1 LPFWSTLPLLVSVP
15 VWNQFVD
22 AIEAALRY
30 TADLTGSAG
39 IAVIVLTIIF
49 KTILLP
55 LTVKSLRSMSSMQE
69 LQPKIKDLQKK
80 YAKDRQKLSAE
91 TMKLYQ
97 EHGVNPAA
105 GCLPMLLQVPI
116 FFGLYFAI
124 ENLSRHGGGLWT
136 QSFLWLPNLSK
147 ADPYHILPI
156 GAGIFQFVQT
166 RMARPRNQG
175 KAADPQQQ
183 MMNTMMTF
191 TPLMVVIFGW
201 QFASG
206 PVIYWAV
213 SAIYS
218 AVQQWFITGWGSMLD
233 WMPFLPDLPE
243 HRRLGYEAPE
253 KKAKRRE
260 RAGEQKG
267 LFGLLNKQIQAQV
280 QKVDDERADTNT
292 DDEDDDSAP
301 APARPKAKARSS
313 NGRAAV
319 ATPRP
324 APSPDLVPRR
334 SRGGPKDKSSPNES

>member
-1 LPFWSTLPLLVSVP
+1 MPFWSRLPILVSVP

-22 AIEAALRY
+22 AIEAALRF

-124 ENLSRHGGGLWT
+124 ENLSRHGGGVWT
-136 QSFLWLPNLSK
+136 QSFLWLPDLSQ

-166 RMARPRNQG
+166 RMARPKNQG

-191 TPLMVVIFGW
+191 TPLMVVVFGW

-218 AVQQWFITGWGSMLD
+218 AVQQWFI
-233 WMPFLPDLPE
+233 
-243 HRRLGYEAPE
+243 RLGV
-253 KKAKRRE
+253 RTRF
-260 RAGEQKG
+260 R
-267 LFGLLNKQIQAQV
+267 
-280 QKVDDERADTNT
+280 
-292 DDEDDDSAP
+292 
-301 APARPKAKARSS
+301 
-313 NGRAAV
+313 
-319 ATPRP
+319 
-324 APSPDLVPRR
+324 
-334 SRGGPKDKSSPNES
+334 

>member
-1 LPFWSTLPLLVSVP
+1 MLPILSSIP
-15 VWNQFVD
+15 VWGQFVR
-22 AIEAALRY
+22 AIESALRY

-39 IAVIVLTIIF
+39 VAVIILTIIF

-124 ENLSRHGGGLWT
+124 RALSANGGGVWNDP
-136 QSFLWLPNLSK
+136 FLWLPNLAK

-191 TPLMVVIFGW
+191 TPLMVVVFGW
-201 QFASG
+201 TFASG

-218 AVQQWFITGWGSMLD
+218 AVQQYFITGWGSMLD
-233 WMPFLPDLPE
+233 WLPFLPDLPE

-260 RAGEQKG
+260 QAGEQKG

-280 QKVDDERADTNT
+280 QKVDEKDSDNTGDDGDDT
-292 DDEDDDSAP
+292 AP
-301 APARPKAKARSS
+301 TPARPKAKARSS
-313 NGRAAV
+313 NSRAAM

-334 SRGGPKDKSSPNES
+334 SRGGPKDKSSPKES